1 MVADQ
6 ISRREADMTRRAV
19 PKEKSPS
26 STASPRT
33 ATWSIRR
40 GNRLY
45 YVIDAQTG
53 GMVGG
58 PYSMRDQ
65 AQTRADT
72 LNSTVL
78 KARR

>member
-1 MVADQ
+1 
-6 ISRREADMTRRAV
+6 MTRRAV
-19 PKEKSPS
+19 PKEKSPKQYGIP
-26 STASPRT
+26 ADRYVVDL
-33 ATWSIRR
+33 R